1 MIIEVPNDFSV
12 VQKYLS
18 ENKYISRQFWVAEPD
33 HISYFNR
40 EGLISICQKVGWE
53 CLYTMGDFPIEL
65 NLFNENTNYV
75 EDRSKGKSC
84 HWVRIVIENLLH
96 SISIEKTNELYSI
109 LSMMGWGRQIIGF
122 FMTGDKRFF
131 GKDK

>member
-1 MIIEVPNDFSV
+1 MKWNPG
-12 VQKYLS
+12 
-18 ENKYISRQFWVAEPD
+18 FWV
-33 HISYFNR
+33 IYR
-40 EGLISICQKVGWE
+40 LWRRSII
-53 CLYTMGDFPIEL
+53 LADFPIEL